1 MLADLPPPAAL
12 SGHILLAVIAVAV
25 GPGLAIAQQ
34 TDGPVSVEQPPGTI
48 VEALITDRPGFSC
61 GPYVVGTGVLQI
73 ESGVAI
79 DWSRQADQRTS
90 GLSTPLVLRY
100 GVSDRVEM
108 RLKTSGLVVA
118 HESAADMPRTATEGI
133 AAPTIEAKWQ
143 MTESAGPTVALLLST
158 ALPIGSPALRPG
170 ELQPA
175 ALLSAELPVGGA
187 ASVSFDVDLE
197 DRFAQG
203 FFAGVLSFALAD
215 NWGGFVEAAVATGD
229 DTHSDA
235 TIFIDG
241 GVSWVVNPDLQLD
254 VSAIRGVTV
263 AATDWTAMVG
273 VSLRFR

>member
-1 MLADLPPPAAL
+1 
-12 SGHILLAVIAVAV
+12 
-25 GPGLAIAQQ
+25 
-34 TDGPVSVEQPPGTI
+34 
-48 VEALITDRPGFSC
+48 
-61 GPYVVGTGVLQI
+61 
-73 ESGVAI
+73 
-79 DWSRQADQRTS
+79 
-90 GLSTPLVLRY
+90 
-100 GVSDRVEM
+100 M

-118 HESAADMPRTATEGI
+118 HESAADMPRTTTEGI
-133 AAPTIEAKWQ
+133 TAPTIEAKWQ

-175 ALLSAELPVGGA
+175 ALLSAELPVGGE
-187 ASVSFDVDLE
+187 ASVSLNAGVVSAFDVDLE

-229 DTHSDA
+229 DTHGDA
-235 TIFIDG
+235 TVFIDG
-241 GVSWVVNPDLQLD
+241 GLSWVVNPDLQLD